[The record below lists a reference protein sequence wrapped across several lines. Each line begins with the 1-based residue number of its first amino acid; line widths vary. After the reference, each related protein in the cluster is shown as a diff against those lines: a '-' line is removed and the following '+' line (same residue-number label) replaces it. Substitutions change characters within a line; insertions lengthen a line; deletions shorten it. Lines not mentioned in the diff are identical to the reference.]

1 MLVRCS
7 FSEISDFLVQKISV
21 PELLVQSAR
30 ESQALFSL
38 YKHIGYTIIDE
49 RLKCNLFFSGNL
61 SGNLSGITLGFKTM
75 KIKVHIVVLVYA
87 RIS

>member
-1 MLVRCS
+1 MLVRPS
-7 FSEISDFLVQKISV
+7 FGKKISKLLVQKISV
-21 PELLVQSAR
+21 TELLVQSAH

-49 RLKCNLFFSGNL
+49 RLKCHLFFSGNL
-61 SGNLSGITLGFKTM
+61 SGIKLGFKTM

-87 RIS
+87 CIS